1 MFMDGRLRVQDRLH
15 IGPEDL
21 EGTFIESTRWFRVG
35 PRSGRRYF
43 CFRYFD
49 SYTGQL
55 VSHPLAF
62 VAVDGNGELAYAAT
76 DSSTLVRN
84 EGDLEAIGEI
94 FVHNGREVMAMLG
107 RKESEPLL
115 FVVDLESF
123 RVLKKHT
130 LAQGRRYVGMA
141 TTEVTGK
148 MVLLSLHEEDGDARM
163 ETLEV
168 V

>member
-1 MFMDGRLRVQDRLH
+1 
-15 IGPEDL
+15 
-21 EGTFIESTRWFRVG
+21 
-35 PRSGRRYF
+35 
-43 CFRYFD
+43 
-49 SYTGQL
+49 
-55 VSHPLAF
+55 
-62 VAVDGNGELAYAAT
+62 
-76 DSSTLVRN
+76 VRN